1 MSRATQVILARE
13 LREGRGL
20 SQRDHVDHG
29 VIRRHLLRR
38 SQAEADES
46 QQLDRG
52 RRREQR
58 HREHHSSAMRLI
70 SFQRRCMLEILPRHV
85 ERLYMIT
92 TVSRYSKYCIQNT
105 AVLSKLP
112 PG

>member
-1 MSRATQVILARE
+1 MSRRGDAQVTLARE

-52 RRREQR
+52 RCREQR
-58 HREHHSSAMRLI
+58 HREHHSSGARYDSI
-70 SFQRRCMLEILPRHV
+70 SFHDRRSARKFCPV
-85 ERLYMIT
+85 T
-92 TVSRYSKYCIQNT
+92 WNSNDST
-105 AVLSKLP
+105 
-112 PG
+112 

>member
-58 HREHHSSAMRLI
+58 HREHHSSGDAIDIIPTTL
-70 SFQRRCMLEILPRHV
+70 LEILPR
-85 ERLYMIT
+85 
-92 TVSRYSKYCIQNT
+92 RYDYDCIQILQ
-105 AVLSKLP
+105 VLYTKY
-112 PG
+112 GCIE

>member
-58 HREHHSSAMRLI
+58 HREHHSSAARDSI
-70 SFQRRCMLEILPRHV
+70 SFQRRCWKFCPVTWNDFI
-85 ERLYMIT
+85 
-92 TVSRYSKYCIQNT
+92 
-105 AVLSKLP
+105 
-112 PG
+112 

>member
-58 HREHHSSAMRLI
+58 HREHHSSGDAIDIIPTTL
-70 SFQRRCMLEILPRHV
+70 LEILPRHV

-105 AVLSKLP
+105 AALSKLP

>member
-58 HREHHSSAMRLI
+58 HREHHSSGDAIDIIPTTLHAGNFAPSRGTT
-70 SFQRRCMLEILPRHV
+70 
-85 ERLYMIT
+85 LYD
-92 TVSRYSKYCIQNT
+92 YDCIQILQ
-105 AVLSKLP
+105 VLYTKY
-112 PG
+112 GCIK

>member
-58 HREHHSSAMRLI
+58 HREHHVIGRAGN
-70 SFQRRCMLEILPRHV
+70 FAPA
-85 ERLYMIT
+85 
-92 TVSRYSKYCIQNT
+92 VSIFIIYI
-105 AVLSKLP
+105 
-112 PG
+112 G